1 MLEILALIYLCK
13 KNAENASL
21 RGRKPGGFI
30 ALTVLLW
37 FGMEVLAG
45 VIGGLA
51 ELGAGVYPLA
61 IAMAALGGFL
71 SYRAAKNCRISFTKG
86 RRLTMSSTKP
96 MPAMMKAPMTM
107 P

>member
-1 MLEILALIYLCK
+1 MLKNLYIKERKNMLEILALIYLCK

-21 RGRKPGGFI
+21 RGRKPVGFI

-51 ELGAGVYPLA
+51 DLGAGVHPLA

-71 SYRAAKNCRISFTKG
+71 SYRAAKNCRIKET
-86 RRLTMSSTKP
+86 P
-96 MPAMMKAPMTM
+96 EPVQQ
-107 P
+107 

>member
-1 MLEILALIYLCK
+1 MWICQLGGA
-13 KNAENASL
+13 
-21 RGRKPGGFI
+21 RGRLGRLLVVAVTEF

-71 SYRAAKNCRISFTKG
+71 SYRAAKNCRIKET
-86 RRLTMSSTKP
+86 P
-96 MPAMMKAPMTM
+96 EPVQQ
-107 P
+107 